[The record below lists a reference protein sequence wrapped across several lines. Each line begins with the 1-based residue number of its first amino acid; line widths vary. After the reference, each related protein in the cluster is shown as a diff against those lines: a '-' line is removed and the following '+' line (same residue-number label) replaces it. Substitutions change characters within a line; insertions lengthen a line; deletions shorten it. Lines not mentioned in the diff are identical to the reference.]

1 VKGFCGAAKP
11 SPGYE
16 KMRALSAAELL
27 GAWER
32 GHTQPSFRRALILL
46 SVACPELTTDELA
59 QLSIGERDA
68 QLLALRQLTFGSQLV
83 SLANCS
89 ACGQQ
94 LEVSF
99 GVEEIRA
106 ASETGRA
113 KEMQNTSGKE
123 AFTPLSMNLNEYEVL
138 FRLPNSL
145 DLAAIAGSLDAGA
158 SQQLLFQRCVLSAR
172 LLDEEIDAS
181 QLPAE
186 IFETIASRMA
196 EADPQA
202 DVQLN
207 LSCLQCGH
215 LWQEAFDI
223 ESFFWAELQ
232 VWAERLLREVH
243 LLARAYGWREADILA
258 MSPYRRQFYLGM
270 VSG

>member
-1 VKGFCGAAKP
+1 
-11 SPGYE
+11 
-16 KMRALSAAELL
+16 MRALSAAELL
-27 GAWER
+27 TAWER
-32 GHTQPSFRRALILL
+32 GQGQASFQRALILL
-46 SVACPELTTDELA
+46 SVACPELTIDQLA

-68 QLLALRQLTFGSQLV
+68 RLLALRELTFGSQLV

-94 LEVSF
+94 LEFSF
-99 GVEEIRA
+99 NAGEILVT
-106 ASETGRA
+106 SETDQA
-113 KEMQNTSGKE
+113 KEIQDAFKKE
-123 AFTPLSMNLNEYEVL
+123 AFKPLSMNLNEYEIL

-145 DLAAIAGSLDAGA
+145 DLAALAGSLDGSD
-158 SQQLLFQRCVLSAR
+158 SQQRLFQRCVLSAR
-172 LLDEEIDAS
+172 LLDEEINSS

-186 IFETIASRMA
+186 ILEAISSRMD

-215 LWQEAFDI
+215 LWQATFDI

-243 LLARAYGWREADILA
+243 ILARTYGWREVDILA

>member
-1 VKGFCGAAKP
+1 
-11 SPGYE
+11 
-16 KMRALSAAELL
+16 MRALSAVELL
-27 GAWER
+27 EAWER
-32 GHTQPSFRRALILL
+32 GRGQPSFQRALILL
-46 SVACPELTTDELA
+46 SVACPELTTDQLA

-89 ACGQQ
+89 SCGQQ

-99 GVEEIRA
+99 QVEEIRL
-106 ASETGRA
+106 ASEADPA
-113 KEMQNTSGKE
+113 KEMQGAFGKE
-123 AFTPLSMNLNEYEVL
+123 AFKPLSTNRNDYEVL

-145 DLAAIAGSLDAGA
+145 DLAALAGSLDTSAG
-158 SQQLLFQRCVLSAR
+158 QQLLLQRCVLSAR
-172 LLDEEIDAS
+172 HLDVEVNAS

-186 IFETIASRMA
+186 ILETIASRME

-202 DVQLN
+202 NVQLN

-215 LWQEAFDI
+215 LWQAVFDI
-223 ESFFWAELQ
+223 ESFFWTELQ

-258 MSPYRRQFYLGM
+258 MSPYRRQVYLGM